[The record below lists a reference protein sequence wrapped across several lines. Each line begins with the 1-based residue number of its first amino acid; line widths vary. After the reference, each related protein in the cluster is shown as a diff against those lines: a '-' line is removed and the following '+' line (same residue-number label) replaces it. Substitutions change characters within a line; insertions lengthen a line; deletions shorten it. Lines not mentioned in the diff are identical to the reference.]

1 MSLILIT
8 ILQIICPMHST
19 YCKLIVY
26 ENTICGDKNK
36 STTNLWTKQC
46 RLLRHN
52 VSSRF
57 SYLYL
62 RLGMWFKQVETQIIT
77 HYYMVVI
84 FCVIQNC
91 IPLRVEIVYLAYKV
105 VAVNCICSKLWFRIQ
120 KIGINR
126 YWYIHIISWILILL
140 WIACM
145 IFFCK

>member
-8 ILQIICPMHST
+8 VLPIIYRMHRT

-62 RLGMWFKQVETQIIT
+62 RLGMWFKQVETKIIT
-77 HYYMVVI
+77 HYYLVVI
-84 FCVIQNC
+84 FCVIQK
-91 IPLRVEIVYLAYKV
+91 L
-105 VAVNCICSKLWFRIQ
+105 VADYIDCCHMFLYVLWFPMINICGIILENLKNIVIYIYLVLIYFVSIYFSNIQ
-120 KIGINR
+120 
-126 YWYIHIISWILILL
+126 
-140 WIACM
+140 M
-145 IFFCK
+145 